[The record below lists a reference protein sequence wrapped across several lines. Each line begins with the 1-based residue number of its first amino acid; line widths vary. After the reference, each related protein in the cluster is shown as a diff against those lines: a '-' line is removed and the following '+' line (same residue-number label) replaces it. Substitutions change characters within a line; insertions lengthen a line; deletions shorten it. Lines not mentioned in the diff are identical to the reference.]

1 MVFNTNEKELLLN
14 LITVQQSKL
23 VVNDNK
29 NDEVIE
35 TYEIIKRKIKELSK

>member
-1 MVFNTNEKELLLN
+1 MIFNTNEKELLLN
-14 LITVQQSKL
+14 LITIQQSKL
-23 VVNDNK
+23 TVKDNK